1 MVAVTYLAFLA
12 LYSAFH
18 VVGFAYER
26 HVMPVVMPTALYL
39 LWRWSDNASRRITS

>member
-1 MVAVTYLAFLA
+1 VFLF
-12 LYSAFH
+12 LYSGFH

-39 LWRWSDNASRRITS
+39 VWRWSHNAGKAAA